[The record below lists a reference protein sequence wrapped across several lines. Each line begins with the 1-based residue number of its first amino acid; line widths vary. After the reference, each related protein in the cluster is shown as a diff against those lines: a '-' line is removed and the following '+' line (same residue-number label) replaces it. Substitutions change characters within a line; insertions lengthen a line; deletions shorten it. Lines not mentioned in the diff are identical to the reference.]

1 MSKRMEWEE
10 NGKRMEWNGMDLGG
24 GDEDGMPS
32 AKGKL
37 ADIYI

>member
-10 NGKRMEWNGMDLGG
+10 NGMDLGG

-32 AKGKL
+32 AKGKP